1 LKEENINLIFID
13 SGFLIA
19 LFIDKDQWHNNA
31 INLIANIDKLTKKD
45 KILSNLIIE
54 EIITMIGSLVGAKE
68 AVETYNYI
76 HDNYTIFNENKDLYD
91 KSIMTFLKYDAT
103 LSLTD
108 STKVEIMKEL
118 GIHEIISFDSDFDK
132 VNGIVRV
139 H

>member
-1 LKEENINLIFID
+1 MIFID

-31 INLIANIDKLTKKD
+31 INLIDNIDKLAKKD

-54 EIITMIGSLVGAKE
+54 EIVTMIGSLVGAKE

-76 HDNYTIFNENKDLYD
+76 HDNYTIFNENKELYD
-91 KSIMTFLKYDAT
+91 KSIKTFLKYDAT

-108 STKVEIMKEL
+108 STHVEIMKEL

>member
-1 LKEENINLIFID
+1 MIFID

-31 INLIANIDKLTKKD
+31 INLIDNIDKLPKKD
-45 KILSNLIIE
+45 KILSNLVIE
-54 EIITMIGSLVGAKE
+54 EIVTMIGSLVGAKE

-76 HDNYTIFNENKDLYD
+76 HDNYTVFNENKELYD
-91 KSIMTFLKYDAT
+91 KSITTFLKYNVT

-108 STKVEIMKEL
+108 STNVEIMREL

>member
-1 LKEENINLIFID
+1 MIFID

-76 HDNYTIFNENKDLYD
+76 HDNYTIFNENKELYD

>member
-1 LKEENINLIFID
+1 MIFID

-19 LFIDKDQWHNNA
+19 LLVDNDQWHNKA
-31 INLIANIDKLTKKD
+31 VKLIDNIEDLPKKD

-54 EIITMIGSLVGAKE
+54 EIVSMIGSLVGAKE
-68 AVETYNYI
+68 AVETYNYL
-76 HDNYTIFNENKDLYD
+76 HDNYTIFDENKELYD
-91 KSIMTFLKYDAT
+91 RSMMTFLKYDAT

-108 STKVEIMKEL
+108 STNVEIMKEL

-132 VNGIVRV
+132 VKGIIRI

>member
-1 LKEENINLIFID
+1 VIFID

-31 INLIANIDKLTKKD
+31 INLIDNIDKLPKKD
-45 KILSNLIIE
+45 KILSNLVIE
-54 EIITMIGSLVGAKE
+54 EIVTMIGSLVGAKE

-76 HDNYTIFNENKDLYD
+76 HDNYTVFNENKELYD
-91 KSIMTFLKYDAT
+91 KSITTFLKYNVT

-108 STKVEIMKEL
+108 STNVEIMREL